1 MQGIPRTPQEIVD
14 LVSRQ
19 VRQFEEAGLPHD
31 GAVLAAALTLRVEP
45 HKVSVL
51 APPDRREAGS

>member
-1 MQGIPRTPQEIVD
+1 MQGTPRTPQEIVD

-19 VRQFEEAGLPHD
+19 VRQFEKAGLTHE

-51 APPDRREAGS
+51 APPEPHEAES

>member
-1 MQGIPRTPQEIVD
+1 MQGTPRTPQEIID
-14 LVSRQ
+14 LVTRQ
-19 VRQFEEAGLPHD
+19 VRQFEKAGLTHE

-51 APPDRREAGS
+51 APPEPRDAES